1 MQAILRTIY
10 PFLYLFF
17 CFALPLDKYATA
29 VPNVVLI
36 ALVAL
41 FPFVVTKADFK
52 KLVKREVLLFA
63 GFVIFISLNSALFH
77 DITKDI
83 TIISKILG
91 SLLLL
96 VLFIPINKTENLMK
110 TLVLV
115 VLVCMAISLYHLY
128 FFYMQEGEF
137 NFSFGGDINEILI
150 IDRLYLGFLCVLS
163 VVSSIA
169 LIGNKYSDYNKW
181 YFANVVFCIGFVLLI
196 SSRAAIL
203 LLILLFFLKIFYSKS
218 KKEYILFFGGIIGLV
233 VMAFMFNKNLSE
245 RFFYTHS
252 TQQEKGYIE
261 LFKQWEPRFVI
272 WNCNYDIAIAENPV
286 AAGLGFYNT
295 RDLLVDCYGEVIDK
309 KDKRAYFQERR
320 FNSHNQFMDVYLSA
334 GLLALLLLVL
344 LFIALLKG
352 QHGYYKTAFLLV
364 IFTFASIECV
374 FQRQLG
380 AYLFALILILMIFPK
395 SDSSAI
401 SNEAPTNEEN

>member
-29 VPNVVLI
+29 VPNIVLI
-36 ALVAL
+36 ALVAF
-41 FPFVVTKADFK
+41 FPFVVKKSDFK

-63 GFVIFISLNSALFH
+63 GFVIYISLNSALFH
-77 DITKDI
+77 DFTNDM

-96 VLFIPINKTENLMK
+96 VLFIPINKTENIMK
-110 TLVLV
+110 TLVFV
-115 VLVCMAISLYHLY
+115 TLVCMAISLYNLY

-137 NFSFGGDINEILI
+137 NFSFGGTINDVLI

-169 LIGNKYSDYNKW
+169 LIGNRYSDNNKW
-181 YFANVVFCIGFVLLI
+181 YFANIVLIVGFVLLI

-203 LLILLFFLKIFYSKS
+203 LLLMLFFLKIFYSKS
-218 KKEYILFFGGIIGLV
+218 KKEYILFFVGVIGLIAI
-233 VMAFMFNKNLSE
+233 AFMLNKNLNE
-245 RFFYTHS
+245 RFFYSHS
-252 TQQEKGYIE
+252 TQQEKSYLE

-272 WNCNYDIAIAENPV
+272 WGCNYDIAIKESPEL
-286 AAGLGFYNT
+286 AGLGFYNT
-295 RDLLVDCYGEVIDK
+295 RDQLVECYGEVIK
-309 KDKRAYFQERR
+309 KKKRREYYQERR
-320 FNSHNQFMDVYLSA
+320 FNSHNQFIDVYLSA
-334 GLLALLLLVL
+334 GLLALLLFVL
-344 LFIALLKG
+344 LFISLLKG
-352 QHGYYKTAFLLV
+352 QRGYCRMAFLLV

-380 AYLFALILILMIFPK
+380 AYLFALVLILMIFPK
-395 SDSSAI
+395 SDTPSI
-401 SNEAPTNEEN
+401 SNESPVNEEN

>member
-29 VPNVVLI
+29 VPNIVLI

-41 FPFVVTKADFK
+41 FPFVVKKADFK
-52 KLVKREVLLFA
+52 KLVKREVLLFG
-63 GFVIFISLNSALFH
+63 GFVIYISLNSALFH
-77 DITKDI
+77 DFTNDM

-96 VLFIPINKTENLMK
+96 VLFIPINKTENIMK
-110 TLVLV
+110 TLVFV
-115 VLVCMAISLYHLY
+115 TLVCMAISLYHLY

-137 NFSFGGDINEILI
+137 NFAFGGAINDVLI

-169 LIGNKYSDYNKW
+169 LIGNRYSDYNKW
-181 YFANVVFCIGFVLLI
+181 YFANIVFCVAFVLLI
-196 SSRAAIL
+196 SSRVAIFL
-203 LLILLFFLKIFYSKS
+203 LLLLFFLKIFYSKS
-218 KKEYILFFGGIIGLV
+218 KREYILFFIGVIGLV
-233 VMAFMFNKNLSE
+233 IMAFMFNKNLKE

-252 TQQEKGYIE
+252 TQQEKSYIE
-261 LFKQWEPRFVI
+261 LFQQWEPRFVI
-272 WNCNYDIAIAENPV
+272 WGCNYDIATHESA
-286 AAGLGFYNT
+286 ALAGLGFYNT
-295 RDLLVDCYGEVIDK
+295 RDRLVECYGEVIKK
-309 KDKRAYFQERR
+309 KDRRAYFQERR

-344 LFIALLKG
+344 LFISLFKG
-352 QHGYYKTAFLLV
+352 QKGYYKTAFLLV
-364 IFTFASIECV
+364 IFAFASIECL

-380 AYLFALILILMIFPK
+380 AYLFALVLILMIFPK
-395 SDSSAI
+395 SDSPSI
-401 SNEAPTNEEN
+401 SNEAPANEEN